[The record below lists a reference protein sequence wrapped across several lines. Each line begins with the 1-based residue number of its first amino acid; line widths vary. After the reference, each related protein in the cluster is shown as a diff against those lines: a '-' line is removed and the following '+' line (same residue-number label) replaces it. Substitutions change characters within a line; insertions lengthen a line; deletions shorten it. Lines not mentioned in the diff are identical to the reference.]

1 MLSDMDDDPVDVDF
15 LAWAKANA
23 LPNDREAWARALGN
37 STQQSRRRLI
47 RTEFSHKWI
56 STCVA
61 TLMERYGCKKDPAV
75 VQATTEFHVAE
86 RTVRNALSL
95 YAYRLDAAREPLS
108 SVLQHNLKIAEG
120 SGNLL
125 PRLRRRLPPN
135 ACSF

>member
-37 STQQSRRRLI
+37 SKQQSRRRLI

-86 RTVRNALSL
+86 RTVWNALSL
-95 YAYRLDAAREPLS
+95 YAYRTLRENRS
-108 SVLQHNLKIAEG
+108 HRYCSTI
-120 SGNLL
+120 SRL
-125 PRLRRRLPPN
+125 PREAVIYCLG
-135 ACSF
+135 

>member
-37 STQQSRRRLI
+37 SKQQSRRRLI

-61 TLMERYGCKKDPAV
+61 TLMERYGCKKDPGGRPGDNRIPCRRAHRLERAV
-75 VQATTEFHVAE
+75 T
-86 RTVRNALSL
+86 
-95 YAYRLDAAREPLS
+95 
-108 SVLQHNLKIAEG
+108 I
-120 SGNLL
+120 
-125 PRLRRRLPPN
+125 
-135 ACSF
+135 CI